1 MLAYASCH
9 VAQSSYANLAARP
22 LMDETPP
29 IIHHPSG
36 HMWGAAV
43 RAAARGRFKFS
54 IRCESAFKA
63 LIKSGLE
70 THKVGLHEFAERK
83 AEAQG
88 NVEKLVRAM
97 INAQLTKDPEVD
109 ILDEW
114 TISHVLQK
122 EKLCPGLWPIC

>member
-1 MLAYASCH
+1 
-9 VAQSSYANLAARP
+9 
-22 LMDETPP
+22 MDETPP
-29 IIHHPSG
+29 IVQYPSG
-36 HMWGAAV
+36 YMWGAAV
-43 RAAARGRFKFS
+43 RAAARHRFKFS

-70 THKVGLHEFAERK
+70 THKVGLYEFAERK

-114 TISHVLQK
+114 TIFHVLYD
-122 EKLCPGLWPIC
+122 EKMCPGLWPIC